1 MIHLRFKMYDVF
13 EYCILDLPTGVQGSA
28 DTAFFIWV
36 LAFSVI
42 ASISLITCHFEELQF
57 NIGNVDL
64 VRLIMSLVTSVI
76 RSRILHPWRILDTN
90 YQEYLEGRISTIKS
104 SRLTFVLCE
113 QTICS

>member
-42 ASISLITCHFEELQF
+42 AKATS
-57 NIGNVDL
+57 GMWYL
-64 VRLIMSLVTSVI
+64 VC
-76 RSRILHPWRILDTN
+76 
-90 YQEYLEGRISTIKS
+90 S
-104 SRLTFVLCE
+104 SWPETD
-113 QTICS
+113 S